1 MGARGSDPRATC
13 SSTTSGRPAPYP
25 APPCGCR
32 RLAGPASWTC
42 ARTRSC
48 PSGPTAPCRAS
59 RGARPVPPPVE
70 RVPLQAHP
78 RVMRKRAAV
87 AVEILVRL
95 VIVVL
100 LDPHPHAVAHKRTHA
115 AGMCVVR
122 RTDVGERRVV
132 AVLVVIHA
140 LPGPVRI
147 LAEGV
152 AHLDDRL

>member
-13 SSTTSGRPAPYP
+13 SSTTSGRPAPYQ

-42 ARTRSC
+42 ART
-48 PSGPTAPCRAS
+48 
-59 RGARPVPPPVE
+59 PPAVE

-100 LDPHPHAVAHKRTHA
+100 LDPHHHAVAHKRTHA

-152 AHLDDRL
+152 THLDDRL